1 MYSCILSLNWPKCV
15 DESFCLK
22 ALFRSTGVTPLGYSC
37 TDHYRSVLII
47 TKSISVN
54 YVKK

>member
-1 MYSCILSLNWPKCV
+1 MYSCILSLDWPKCL

-37 TDHYRSVLII
+37 TDHYRSVLKI